1 MDYITQ
7 IFQRA
12 DLQHIREFLLHGV
25 NCTKVSDQSY
35 KQRLESSANPVF
47 DMIEEKF
54 SEKEIDHMAELIHH
68 HATVTQD
75 VYFEI
80 GMQCGAMLM
89 EQLLQHKSP
98 HL

>member
-1 MDYITQ
+1 MDYIKQ
-7 IFQRA
+7 IFERA

-25 NCTKVSDQSY
+25 ACTKISEQSY

-47 DMIEEKF
+47 DMIEKKF
-54 SEKEIDHMAELIHH
+54 SEQELDHVAELIHH

-80 GMQCGAMLM
+80 GMQSGAMLM
-89 EQLLQHKSP
+89 KQLLQP
-98 HL
+98 

>member
-7 IFQRA
+7 IFQRS

-25 NCTKVSDQSY
+25 DCKETNDQNY
-35 KQRLESSANPVF
+35 RQRLESSANPVF

-54 SEKEIDHMAELIHH
+54 PEQELDRVAELIHH
-68 HATVTQD
+68 HASITQD

-80 GMQCGAMLM
+80 GMQCGAILM
-89 EQLLQHKSP
+89 EQLLEHKHHS
-98 HL
+98 